1 MGKEE
6 QMTTRKALKTAVL
19 GLFIISGASAISWMN
34 IELFTRLSGSLP
46 ERYRPYAFPIGV
58 VGWGVVQ
65 CAGFMSGR
73 KIAKGGLVK

>member
-1 MGKEE
+1 
-6 QMTTRKALKTAVL
+6 MTTRKALKTAVL
-19 GLFIISGASAISWMN
+19 GLFIISGALAIGWMN

-65 CAGFMSGR
+65 YAGFMPGR